1 MEDLTYVINSDK
13 ELLFPDQPNP
23 NDPVQVSSY
32 ISNYLRTT
40 ISKGYTK
47 FVSVIKITKSSIIFF
62 QAPQTLLLDPRE
74 IPFLNWQGTCLM

>member
-1 MEDLTYVINSDK
+1 MEDLAYVFNSDK

-40 ISKGYTK
+40 ISKG
-47 FVSVIKITKSSIIFF
+47 
-62 QAPQTLLLDPRE
+62 
-74 IPFLNWQGTCLM
+74 